1 MRCMYTR
8 SKKKMSPDICSKL
21 FSIANVPL
29 DVKST
34 KESSLTRLY
43 LKQLQQFCRE
53 PPVTVFQQLHIHDP
67 IQPYQELNRSYLLA
81 IKVI

>member
-1 MRCMYTR
+1 MP
-8 SKKKMSPDICSKL
+8 PDICSKL

-53 PPVTVFQQLHIHDP
+53 PPVTVSAAPH
-67 IQPYQELNRSYLLA
+67 S
-81 IKVI
+81 

>member
-1 MRCMYTR
+1 MP
-8 SKKKMSPDICSKL
+8 PDICSKH

-53 PPVTVFQQLHIHDP
+53 PPVTVSAAPH
-67 IQPYQELNRSYLLA
+67 S
-81 IKVI
+81 